1 MVELSILVFKGAKLG
16 YDRYGL
22 KGAVAGGIVAGG
34 SILLVR
40 EAVSRFTEVDDDRID
55 EMAERIQDDEELAD
69 IVGEEFADDIDLT
82 IGKVEDVIDEF
93 VGDDRP

>member
-1 MVELSILVFKGAKLG
+1 MVELSVLVFKGAKLG

-40 EAVSRFTEVDDDRID
+40 EAVSRFTEVDDARID
-55 EMAERIQDDEELAD
+55 EMAERIQNDEELAD
-69 IVGEEFADDIDLT
+69 IVGEEFAADIDVT
-82 IGKVEDVIDEF
+82 MGKVEDAVEEY
-93 VGDDRP
+93 VGDDRS